1 MKEITN
7 IEAGDFEV
15 IQTHASMVL
24 LSPTRVYKLKK
35 PKNFGFFDYSTP
47 TLRRHF
53 CIEEVRVN
61 RRLAPHVYLGVA
73 PVLSFPGGHSSF
85 GPTFQPGEVP
95 LPGAALNGGKVIDY
109 AVVMIR
115 LPDEATLESRIYSR
129 SITPA
134 MLASVARHIA
144 AFHASTHT
152 DEHIASFGS
161 LEVVRGNWE
170 ENFEQMEPYIGR
182 TIDADTYS
190 LLANHIR
197 HFMRDRAA
205 LFGSRINEGRVR
217 DCHGDLRLQHVYILD
232 EYRTGELS
240 ELPPMAVL
248 DGIEFNERFR
258 YSDVA
263 CEIAFLTMELDAF
276 GRPDLSRAFV
286 ESYIAETG
294 DHGLLEL
301 LPFYSCYRACVRGK
315 VLGFQLDEQ
324 EVPEEQRQHAGKQA
338 AAFFKLAASYL
349 GGSTSPTLML
359 VGGLMGTGKTTLAL
373 TLRRELGWTLLSS
386 DAVRKSLAHVD
397 PAQPMADAFEQGLYS
412 KEWTA
417 RTYSALIDKASSAL
431 AGGHSVVLDAS
442 FVRYTDRQASAR
454 LAQMTVPNGV
464 NVIFLECTCPRELAL
479 RRLAKR
485 WKSRITHEHFL
496 ASLLSEASRASG
508 VAGMAFKQHHCQKG
522 ELETALLTSDGRPD
536 LYDAQ
541 CAAWQAFD
549 PAQEAGVTHIVID
562 TALPL
567 AVNIEQVLEELHI
580 PHRACWL

>member
-7 IEAGDFEV
+7 MEAGRFEV
-15 IQTHASMVL
+15 IQTHASRVL
-24 LSPTRVYKLKK
+24 LSPTHAYKLKK

-61 RRLAPHVYLGVA
+61 RRLAPHIYLGVA
-73 PVLSFPGGHSSF
+73 PVLSFPDGHSSF
-85 GPTFQPGEVP
+85 GPTFQPEDVP
-95 LPGAALNGGKVIDY
+95 APCSALNGGKVIDY

-115 LPDEATLESRIYSR
+115 LPDEATLEARVCAGTA
-129 SITPA
+129 TPA
-134 MLASVARHIA
+134 MLTSVARHIA

-170 ENFEQMEPYIGR
+170 ENFEQMKPYIGR
-182 TIDADTYS
+182 TIDTDTYN
-190 LLANHIR
+190 LIAGYIR
-197 HFMRDRAA
+197 RFMHDRAA

-232 EYRTGELS
+232 EYRTGEQS
-240 ELPPMAVL
+240 ELPQMAIL

-263 CEIAFLTMELDAF
+263 CEIAFLTMELDALD
-276 GRPDLSRAFV
+276 RPDLSRVFV

-294 DHGLLEL
+294 DHALLEL

-315 VLGFQLDEQ
+315 VLGFQLDEL
-324 EVPEEQRQHAGKQA
+324 EVPEEQRKLAGEQA
-338 AAFFKLAASYL
+338 ADFFKLAASYL

-373 TLRRELGWTLLSS
+373 TLRRQLGWTLYAS
-386 DAVRKSLAHVD
+386 DTVRKSLAHID
-397 PAQPMADAFEQGLYS
+397 PAQPMAEAFEQGLYS

-417 RTYSALIDKASSAL
+417 RTYNALIDKASSTL
-431 AGGHSVVLDAS
+431 ASGHSVLLDAS
-442 FVRYTDRQASAR
+442 FVRRADRQAAAR
-454 LAQMTVPNGV
+454 LAQTAVPNGV
-464 NVIFLECTCPRELAL
+464 NVILLECTCPRELAL
-479 RRLAKR
+479 QRLAQR
-485 WKSRITHEHFL
+485 WKSRIIHEHFL
-496 ASLLSEASRASG
+496 ASPLSEASRASG
-508 VAGMAFKQHHCQKG
+508 VAGMAFKQHTCQAG
-522 ELETALLTSDGRPD
+522 ALLASDGRPD

-562 TALPL
+562 TAHPL
-567 AVNIEQVLEELHI
+567 SVNIEQVLETLHV
-580 PHRACWL
+580 PRRACWL